1 MYLFITKH
9 EIIFYTLF
17 AKINE
22 NAKISVFSHLKFIF
36 ILFFFMSYRYLY
48 YWHLV
53 LNFPMIYTL
62 KDKYLQCAQM
72 PNLRQRLHYF
82 PADIRIR

>member
-9 EIIFYTLF
+9 EITFYTLF

-36 ILFFFMSYRYLY
+36 ILFFFYVLPLSLLLASSLEFSHDLY
-48 YWHLV
+48 
-53 LNFPMIYTL
+53 P
-62 KDKYLQCAQM
+62 KG
-72 PNLRQRLHYF
+72 
-82 PADIRIR
+82 